1 MSNITNDVNRNS
13 LIDKSLYE
21 QVGEDTSSQLE
32 SALKIKKKI
41 TIKTKDKQNV
51 LSTKTLID
59 DASECSS

>member
-1 MSNITNDVNRNS
+1 MSNITNDINRNT

-32 SALKIKKKI
+32 SALKIKKNI
-41 TIKTKDKQNV
+41 TIKTKDKQNI

>member
-1 MSNITNDVNRNS
+1 MSNITNDINRNS

-41 TIKTKDKQNV
+41 TIKTKDKQNI

>member
-1 MSNITNDVNRNS
+1 

-21 QVGEDTSSQLE
+21 QAGEDTLSQLD

-41 TIKTKDKQNV
+41 TIKTKDKQNI

-59 DASECSS
+59 DASENSSSNLHNSDFKN